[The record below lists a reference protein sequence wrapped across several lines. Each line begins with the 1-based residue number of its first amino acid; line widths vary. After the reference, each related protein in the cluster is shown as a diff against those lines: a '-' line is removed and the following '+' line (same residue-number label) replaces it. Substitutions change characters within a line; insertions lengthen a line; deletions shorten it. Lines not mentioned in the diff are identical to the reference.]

1 MADLFDLLKNDS
13 EIQELKEKCHE
24 ITGKWIPIHYDCFGT
39 IEEYKEYM
47 RNIIKE
53 YEKGDNM

>member
-1 MADLFDLLKNDS
+1 MADLFDLLKNDP
-13 EIQELKEKCHE
+13 EIKELKEKCHE